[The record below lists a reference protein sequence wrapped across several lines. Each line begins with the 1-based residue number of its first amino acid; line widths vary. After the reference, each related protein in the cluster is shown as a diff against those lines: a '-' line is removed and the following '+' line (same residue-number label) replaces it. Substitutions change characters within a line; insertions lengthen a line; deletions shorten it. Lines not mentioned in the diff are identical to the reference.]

1 MMLLGVFVHAALVIP
16 ELMPVDAGTSSF
28 FAVSYAIVHS
38 FRMPAF
44 FLISGFFAAYLLHSE
59 GVRAFLVSRF
69 KRIVSVLAVAAA
81 IIASLLWQTGCTWC
95 SPSQSRDYLSTALIY
110 LWFLYYLVIIS
121 HLALVAH
128 LLAKRLPARMLEL
141 GRALTEALRLGP
153 VAVGVIGLVLA
164 LVPGLL
170 DATGQVRIEMGWVP
184 NIPLLV
190 FFGAF
195 FALGWVVNRNA
206 EPLLRKVTGSA
217 WGNFGLAAGFGAASA
232 WLFSIGDASWQPVVQ
247 VLAVTYSTFAVI
259 GLFLRYLN
267 AELPIVRYLADASY
281 WVYLFHAPVMFVVI
295 ALGARAGWSPIV
307 VAIVSIAAALAFT
320 LVTYHYLVRSTII
333 GKWLSGRRRP
343 RRPKRVG

>member
-16 ELMPVDAGTSSF
+16 ELMPVDAGTGSF

-44 FLISGFFAAYLLHSE
+44 FLISGFFAAYLLQSE

-121 HLALVAH
+121 HLALVANQ
-128 LLAKRLPARMLEL
+128 LAKQLPARMRET
-141 GRALTEALRLGP
+141 GRALAGALRLGP

-164 LVPGLL
+164 LVPGVI
-170 DATGQVRIEMGWVP
+170 DSAGQVRIEMGWVP

-195 FALGWVVNRNA
+195 FGLGWVINRNA
-206 EPLLRKVTGSA
+206 EPLLRKVTTSA
-217 WGNFGLAAGFGAASA
+217 WVNFALAAGFGAASA
-232 WLFSIGDASWQPVVQ
+232 WLFSIGSSWQPVVQ

-267 AELPIVRYLADASY
+267 AELAIVRYLADASY

-295 ALGARAGWSPIV
+295 ALGAGAGWSPII
-307 VAIVSIAAALAFT
+307 VAVVSIASALAFT

-343 RRPKRVG
+343 RRVKRAG

>member
-16 ELMPVDAGTSSF
+16 ELMPVDAGTGSF
-28 FAVSYAIVHS
+28 FAVSYAVVHS

-44 FLISGFFAAYLLHSE
+44 FLISGFFAAHLLQSE

-121 HLALVAH
+121 HLALVAN
-128 LLAKRLPARMLEL
+128 LLAKQLPARMRER
-141 GRALTEALRLGP
+141 GRALADVMRLGP

-164 LVPGLL
+164 LVPGVI
-170 DATGQVRIEMGWVP
+170 DSAGQVRIEMGWVP
-184 NIPLLV
+184 SIPLLL

-195 FALGWVVNRNA
+195 FALGWVINSNA
-206 EPLLRKVTGSA
+206 EPLLRKVTTWA
-217 WGNFGLAAGFGAASA
+217 WVNFALAAGFGTASA
-232 WLFSIGDASWQPVVQ
+232 WLFSIGSSWQTVVQ
-247 VLAVTYSTFAVI
+247 VLTVTYSTFAVI

-267 AELPIVRYLADASY
+267 AEFAIVRYLADSSY

-295 ALGARAGWSPIV
+295 ALGAGAGWSPIV
-307 VAIVSIAAALAFT
+307 VGVVSIASALAFT

-343 RRPKRVG
+343 RRGSKL

>member
-16 ELMPVDAGTSSF
+16 ELMPVDAGTGSF
-28 FAVSYAIVHS
+28 FTVSYAIVHS

-44 FLISGFFAAYLLHSE
+44 FLISGFFAAYLLQSE

-81 IIASLLWQTGCTWC
+81 IIASLLWQSGCTWC

-121 HLALVAH
+121 HLALVANQ
-128 LLAKRLPARMLEL
+128 LAKQLPARMRET
-141 GRALTEALRLGP
+141 GRALAGALRLGP
-153 VAVGVIGLVLA
+153 VAVGVVGLVLA
-164 LVPGLL
+164 LVPGVI
-170 DATGQVRIEMGWVP
+170 DSAGQIRIEMGWLP

-195 FALGWVVNRNA
+195 FALGWVINRNA
-206 EPLLRKVTGSA
+206 EALLRKVTTSA
-217 WGNFGLAAGFGAASA
+217 WVNFALAAGFGAASA
-232 WLFSIGDASWQPVVQ
+232 WLFSIGSSWQPVVQ

-267 AELPIVRYLADASY
+267 AELAIVRYLADASY
-281 WVYLFHAPVMFVVI
+281 WVYLFHAPVMFVII
-295 ALGARAGWSPIV
+295 ALGAGAGWSPLIV
-307 VAIVSIAAALAFT
+307 AVVSIASALAFT

-343 RRPKRVG
+343 RRGSKL

>member
-16 ELMPVDAGTSSF
+16 ELMPVDAGTGSF

-44 FLISGFFAAYLLHSE
+44 FLISGFFAAHLLQSE

-69 KRIVSVLAVAAA
+69 KRIVSVLAVAAS

-121 HLALVAH
+121 HLALVAN
-128 LLAKRLPARMLEL
+128 LLSKQLPARMRET
-141 GRALTEALRLGP
+141 GRALAGALRLGP

-164 LVPGLL
+164 LVPGVI
-170 DATGQVRIEMGWVP
+170 DSAGQVRIEMGWVP

-195 FALGWVVNRNA
+195 FALGWAINSNA
-206 EPLLRKVTGSA
+206 EALLRKVTTSA
-217 WGNFGLAAGFGAASA
+217 WVNFALAAGFGAASA
-232 WLFSIGDASWQPVVQ
+232 WLFSIGSSWQPVVQ

-267 AELPIVRYLADASY
+267 AELAIVRYLADASY
-281 WVYLFHAPVMFVVI
+281 WVYLFHAPVMFVII
-295 ALGARAGWSPIV
+295 ALGAGAGWSPLIV
-307 VAIVSIAAALAFT
+307 AVVSIASALAFT

-343 RRPKRVG
+343 RRVKRAG

>member
-16 ELMPVDAGTSSF
+16 ELMPVDAGTGSF
-28 FAVSYAIVHS
+28 FTVSYAIVHS

-44 FLISGFFAAYLLHSE
+44 FLISGFFAAYLLQSE

-121 HLALVAH
+121 HLALVANQ
-128 LLAKRLPARMLEL
+128 LAKQLPARMRET
-141 GRALTEALRLGP
+141 GRALAGALRLGP
-153 VAVGVIGLVLA
+153 VAVGVVGLVLA
-164 LVPGLL
+164 LVPGVI
-170 DATGQVRIEMGWVP
+170 DSAGQVRIEMGWVP

-195 FALGWVVNRNA
+195 FTLGWVINRNA
-206 EPLLRKVTGSA
+206 EALLRKVTTSA
-217 WGNFGLAAGFGAASA
+217 WVNFALVAGFGAASA
-232 WLFSIGDASWQPVVQ
+232 WLFSIGSSWQPVVQ

-267 AELPIVRYLADASY
+267 AELAIVRYLADASY
-281 WVYLFHAPVMFVVI
+281 WVYLFHAPVMFVII
-295 ALGARAGWSPIV
+295 ALGAGAGWSPII
-307 VAIVSIAAALAFT
+307 VAVVSIASALAFT

-343 RRPKRVG
+343 RRGSKL

>member
-1 MMLLGVFVHAALVIP
+1 
-16 ELMPVDAGTSSF
+16 
-28 FAVSYAIVHS
+28 
-38 FRMPAF
+38 
-44 FLISGFFAAYLLHSE
+44 
-59 GVRAFLVSRF
+59 
-69 KRIVSVLAVAAA
+69 
-81 IIASLLWQTGCTWC
+81 
-95 SPSQSRDYLSTALIY
+95 
-110 LWFLYYLVIIS
+110 
-121 HLALVAH
+121 
-128 LLAKRLPARMLEL
+128 
-141 GRALTEALRLGP
+141 
-153 VAVGVIGLVLA
+153 LVLA
-164 LVPGLL
+164 LVPELL

-184 NIPLLV
+184 NIPLLA

-195 FALGWVVNRNA
+195 FALGWVINRNA
-206 EPLLRKVTGSA
+206 EPLLRKVTASA
-217 WGNFGLAAGFGAASA
+217 WLNFGLAAGFGAASA

-343 RRPKRVG
+343 RRAKRVG